1 VFFTHYVEAQAS
13 KFLINEPIETRELK
27 ELIEARSGQVSTG
40 GAWHYGMKRGK
51 KTKQRRVD
59 YILALVDFIER
70 Q

>member
-27 ELIEARSGQVSTG
+27 EYIEVQEWPSFNWWCMA
-40 GAWHYGMKRGK
+40 YGMKGGK
-51 KTKQRRVD
+51 KIKQRRFD
-59 YILALVDFIER
+59 YILALVDFLER